1 MMVKKL
7 FLRNQALIGMPSVIR
22 RALCLLV
29 LVLLG
34 LGPPTQHPHDGH
46 GNAAAGHRGT
56 SFSLLSTA
64 AAAAASDA
72 KEIPIIFT
80 TNDAMDEEDAAALVL
95 SEGTSSVSVVKN
107 VVGGVKAPT
116 TLTTMMTTAM
126 TAMTRLGGRR
136 KQGGHAAGAGGDPL
150 LRDLD
155 RDGTHS
161 DVAGHS
167 GRRKVK
173 EVSTDHDHHERGNF
187 VHYFHWYLC

>member
-1 MMVKKL
+1 MVKKL
-7 FLRNQALIGMPSVIR
+7 FLRNQALLGMPSIIR

-34 LGPPTQHPHDGH
+34 LGPPTHPLHD
-46 GNAAAGHRGT
+46 GNAAAGHGGA
-56 SFSLLSTA
+56 SISLLLTA

-136 KQGGHAAGAGGDPL
+136 KGRAAGAGGDPV

-155 RDGTHS
+155 GGGTHS
-161 DVAGHS
+161 DDAGS
-167 GRRKVK
+167 GRSSKVE
-173 EVSTDHDHHERGNF
+173 EVSTDHDHHGRGNCSLF
-187 VHYFHWYLC
+187 FIRIYVY